1 MLRCTKDFVQGD
13 YRFSDGATVALAPA
27 AETWLIESYPGYFER
42 VQVVE
47 DAHPAPA
54 LADEAQPEADAP
66 AEAAPDSIETRDIEA
81 PQVDKM
87 IRRPRGRK

>member
-1 MLRCTKDFVQGD
+1 MLRCTKDFTQGD
-13 YRFSDGATVALAPA
+13 YRFAEGATVALAPA
-27 AETWLIESYPGYFER
+27 AETWLLESYPGYFER

-47 DAHPAPA
+47 DAHLTPAQV
-54 LADEAQPEADAP
+54 AQPEADEP
-66 AEAAPDSIETRDIEA
+66 AEAAPESVEARDIEE